1 MAAADPVVVQQA
13 VTGSSLYP
21 KYAEAVDRESA
32 YEMLAARAQQAPASA
47 PASAPVSAP
56 ASAGDRPVPK
66 PRQAKQ
72 SETLVEQVLGSAAVK
87 GLAQSI
93 GKEIT
98 RSIFGTGKR
107 R

>member
-32 YEMLAARAQQAPASA
+32 YEMLAAHAQQASA